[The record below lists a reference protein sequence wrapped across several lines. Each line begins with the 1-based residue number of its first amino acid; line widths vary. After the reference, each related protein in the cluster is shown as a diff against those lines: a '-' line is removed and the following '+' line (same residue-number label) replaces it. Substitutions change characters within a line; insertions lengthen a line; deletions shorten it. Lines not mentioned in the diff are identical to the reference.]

1 MSSHLRSLLV
11 FGASCPTGQQIVA
24 EALRTGW
31 KVTIYGRRTLPI
43 HAQNA
48 GLHLQR
54 DQTLEGTL
62 QDEAQL
68 RRAIQG
74 QTVIVSVL
82 GPSGMTIKDTPF
94 PDFYRRIFRLMREAH
109 VSRIL
114 ALSIFSV
121 PHPRDR
127 YSLPCSLLV
136 GMLRVLGHS
145 AWRNFIEVARAFDED
160 AEDLEWKLFRVG
172 FLKDQG
178 PGWVVEGYVG
188 DGALGLGV
196 NRCDVARWV
205 VEQAALDQAEHVRDK
220 PGISSA

>member
-1 MSSHLRSLLV
+1 MSSHPRSLLV
-11 FGASCPTGQQIVA
+11 FGASSPTGQQIVA

-48 GLHLQR
+48 EIT
-54 DQTLEGTL
+54 TLEGTL

-74 QTVIVSVL
+74 QPVIVSVL

-114 ALSIFSV
+114 ALSTFSV
-121 PHPRDR
+121 PHARDR
-127 YSLPCSLLV
+127 FSLPCSLLV

-145 AWRNFIEVARAFDED
+145 AWRNLIEVARAFDED
-160 AEDLEWKLFRVG
+160 AEDLEWTLFRVG